1 MSAYWST
8 LVAGAL
14 DGRDRDRHRP
24 ADSQTLRVAA
34 LELRQRGLTERDIA
48 ASLSLTEGA
57 VRQLLERPAA

>member
-8 LVAGAL
+8 LVAGAF
-14 DGRDRDRHRP
+14 DGRDRHRP

-48 ASLSLTEGA
+48 QALRIGEGA
-57 VRQLLERPAA
+57 VRALLRDAA